1 MISYFNKI
9 NCPIYPQSPA
19 QDMAVHSTER
29 MVSMDG
35 VPSILPT
42 LGARQECKDSK
53 LCSMDFH
60 LFLWVCCAQRQRKY
74 LTLLS
79 PHLVQLTHWAKVSH
93 SCSEA

>member
-9 NCPIYPQSPA
+9 NYPIYPQSPA

-60 LFLWVCCAQRQRKY
+60 LVSVGLLRSKAEEISDPS
-74 LTLLS
+74 LSTPGTAHTLGQGFS
-79 PHLVQLTHWAKVSH
+79 QLL
-93 SCSEA
+93 